1 MSANRFDTPGVD
13 AIKEAAAVETFAAT
27 KASVGSAELISESLS
42 IFSKAMTDAQ
52 TLQNEAFANILIGL
66 VDQLTVN
73 QSTITEKLS
82 STDVSMNVRTNDT
95 MNKLDII
102 IQTLSSNSVVS
113 ENKWSE
119 ILNNLNVKSNDTQ
132 QTMIDYISKYIVIPL
147 YEQRLN
153 DSPTIYHNFLEKQAL
168 EN

>member
-1 MSANRFDTPGVD
+1 MSANRFDTPRVD
-13 AIKEAAAVETFAAT
+13 AIKEAAAVETFASS
-27 KASVGSAELISESLS
+27 KASVGSAELIAESLS
-42 IFSKAMTDAQ
+42 MTDAQ

-153 DSPTIYHNFLEKQAL
+153 DNATIYHNFLEKQAL